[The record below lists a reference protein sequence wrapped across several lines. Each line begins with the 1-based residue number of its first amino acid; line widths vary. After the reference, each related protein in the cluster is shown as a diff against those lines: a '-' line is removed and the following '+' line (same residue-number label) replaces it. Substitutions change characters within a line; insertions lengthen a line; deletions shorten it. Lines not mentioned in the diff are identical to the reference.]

1 MKHEWKKAEKQFYLP
16 KNKPEL
22 ITVPSF
28 KFFTINGKGNP
39 NDNSFAEYISVLY
52 SLSYAVKMSQ
62 KKGIVVEDYFDYAV
76 YPLEGIW
83 TLNNDAE
90 KTPDG
95 KFNKCDLIYKLMI
108 RQPKFVTAGFA
119 MKMVEMV
126 KKKKPNSL
134 LSEVNFEEITD
145 GICIQML
152 HIGSYDS
159 EPETFRLMH
168 DFAEKE
174 NYIRTTQ
181 THREIYLSDARK
193 TPVEKL
199 KTVLRFPVEKIRVF
213 DYL

>member
-83 TLNNDAE
+83 TLNND

-95 KFNKCDLIYKLMI
+95 KFNKSDLIYKLMI

-145 GICIQML
+145 SICIQML

-168 DFAEKE
+168 DFTEKE
-174 NYIRTTQ
+174 NYIRNTQ